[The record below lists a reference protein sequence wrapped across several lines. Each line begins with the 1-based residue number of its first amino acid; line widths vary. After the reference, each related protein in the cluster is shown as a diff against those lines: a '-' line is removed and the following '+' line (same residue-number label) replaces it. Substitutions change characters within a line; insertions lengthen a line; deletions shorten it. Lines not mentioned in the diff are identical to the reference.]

1 MTYLYQ
7 LLIFLLLLTDLNSQI
22 ITDTNETGMTEKKQN
37 EIECLTHITLSE
49 KIQFANSSKGREIL
63 SKPDGWAKQ
72 LSDFDMKARMRTL
85 RTHGLQ
91 EFLNFISA
99 NVLDWTPDEQKY
111 WSSLINKLSEAMAGL
126 KLYVPEI
133 YMLKSTGLEEFNAVY
148 TRNRSVVFPVERINF
163 PHDEQR
169 DFFLLAHEIF
179 HILSVENPGLRDSL
193 YALIDFI
200 PLNNFVIPPEL
211 EKDRLSNPNGE
222 WYKHVISVQSDTGLV
237 YVTPVIQTTVPVEK
251 VIEFST
257 EGRPKIF
264 DVLDILLLVVE
275 PLTGEVIRDDKG
287 QPVSYGFSNTDWV
300 RRLQRNTSY
309 IIGPEEIIADNFAL
323 LMQWRSTGVMPLEVP
338 GGPAKGFSVND
349 IELLRKIE
357 KLLSADC
364 DY

>member
-7 LLIFLLLLTDLNSQI
+7 LLIILLLLTDLNSQI
-22 ITDTNETGMTEKKQN
+22 ITDTDEIGMIEKKQN
-37 EIECLTHITLSE
+37 EIECLTRITLSE
-49 KIQFANSSKGREIL
+49 KIQFANRAKGIELL
-63 SKPDGWAKQ
+63 SKPDDWSEQ
-72 LSDFDMKARMRTL
+72 LSEFDMKARMRTL
-85 RTHGLQ
+85 RTPGLQ
-91 EFLNFISA
+91 DFLNFISA

-126 KLYVPEI
+126 RLYVPEI

-163 PHDEQR
+163 SHDEQR

-179 HILSVENPGLRDSL
+179 HILSKENPGLRDSL

-200 PLNNFVIPPEL
+200 SLNNFIFPPEL
-211 EKDRLSNPNGE
+211 EQYRLSNPNGE
-222 WYKHVISVQSDTGLV
+222 WYKHAISVQSDIGLI

-264 DVLDILLLVVE
+264 DVLDILLLVVD
-275 PLTGEVIRDDKG
+275 PLTGEVIRNEKG
-287 QPVSYGFSNTDWV
+287 LPISYRFNNTDWAKRV
-300 RRLQRNTSY
+300 QRNTSY
-309 IIGPEEIIADNFAL
+309 IIGPEEIMADNFAL
-323 LMQWRSTGVMPLEVP
+323 LMEWRISGVIPTKVP
-338 GGPAKGFSVND
+338 GGPGKGFSVND

-357 KLLSADC
+357 MLLSADC